1 MFNIYSLIRQEI
13 DNFLQDSIEIV
24 PGYSFNQFDTIK
36 KAHLYSVSRYVNDEL
51 YCGRKKLFYN
61 IVNPACMVET
71 RYLNFDTKDIRL
83 IPQNAKSEIGTMFLQ
98 KELKQWLK
106 DKNFS
111 KILNGLA
118 EKAPKYGSVVL
129 KKTKTGA
136 SVVDLRKLV
145 LDQTVDCIQNSS
157 HIVLEYQFTPD
168 QLRKKAKENGWE
180 NVDEAIKHFSDYEQK
195 TGYIDSYNRTQVVTN
210 KHIRV
215 WERYGEIPERWLSGD
230 MSMAEENEKKV
241 KALII
246 VAGVRNQTQNAQ
258 GQNVW
263 ADGVILF
270 KGTWKNE
277 WPFKDYHRK
286 KIEGR
291 WLGLGVIEEM
301 FIAQERINELANQ
314 KRVSMEL
321 SSKHIFQTADRT
333 VLKSVLNDV
342 ENGSILVTG
351 PNGGIQPL
359 ANEERNL
366 SAFSMEESRW
376 DNLGKSLSFSYDAV
390 RGEALPSSTPAT
402 NAVIQDRNATSVFG
416 FMRENLAIMLRSF
429 FTEWV
434 MPQLVKDLT
443 PKHMLLFTGGTD
455 EFMKLDQL
463 IIGVYVRDIAMKRL
477 LSGIPVTQEMVDMY
491 AKEAQTQLKKRGAQ
505 RWFEIKDNMYSDL
518 EYQFDILVTNEQE
531 DMQVMSQNLIGI
543 LQSLKNVNLQDPLQK
558 TLFMKYLEKVGISP
572 AEIELASQ
580 ARETMTQMEQPGQM
594 PGMPQMQQQQQ
605 QIRQ

>member
-1 MFNIYSLIRQEI
+1 
-13 DNFLQDSIEIV
+13 
-24 PGYSFNQFDTIK
+24 
-36 KAHLYSVSRYVNDEL
+36 
-51 YCGRKKLFYN
+51 
-61 IVNPACMVET
+61 
-71 RYLNFDTKDIRL
+71 
-83 IPQNAKSEIGTMFLQ
+83 
-98 KELKQWLK
+98 
-106 DKNFS
+106 
-111 KILNGLA
+111 
-118 EKAPKYGSVVL
+118 
-129 KKTKTGA
+129 
-136 SVVDLRKLV
+136 
-145 LDQTVDCIQNSS
+145 
-157 HIVLEYQFTPD
+157 
-168 QLRKKAKENGWE
+168 
-180 NVDEAIKHFSDYEQK
+180 
-195 TGYIDSYNRTQVVTN
+195 
-210 KHIRV
+210 
-215 WERYGEIPERWLSGD
+215 
-230 MSMAEENEKKV
+230 
-241 KALII
+241 
-246 VAGVRNQTQNAQ
+246 
-258 GQNVW
+258 
-263 ADGVILF
+263 
-270 KGTWKNE
+270 
-277 WPFKDYHRK
+277 
-286 KIEGR
+286 
-291 WLGLGVIEEM
+291 
-301 FIAQERINELANQ
+301 
-314 KRVSMEL
+314 MEL

-366 SAFSMEESRW
+366 SAFSMEEVRW

-390 RGEALPSSTPAT
+390 RGEALPTSTPAT

-416 FMRENLAIMLRSF
+416 FMRENMAIMLRSF

-463 IIGVYVRDIAMKRL
+463 IVGVYVREAAMKRL

-505 RWFEIKDNMYSDL
+505 RWIEIKENMYSDL

-580 ARETMTQMEQPGQM
+580 ARETMAQMEQPQQM
-594 PGMPQMQQQQQ
+594 PGMPQMPQQPLQQMQQMQQ